1 MCTAPSAPRD
11 LISIRLTSTSVMLKW
26 TQPEFPNGI
35 IRSYTVVYQK
45 AVTGGSSSSYNVITV
60 EAKSLSVILTD
71 LEQSVDYIVWVR
83 VRDTVSSV
91 MRGHYLIKNLGL
103 RCDNF
108 SVSV

>member
-1 MCTAPSAPRD
+1 
-11 LISIRLTSTSVMLKW
+11 MLKW

-45 AVTGGSSSSYNVITV
+45 AVTGGSASSYNVITV

-71 LEQSVDYIVWVR
+71 LEESVDYIVWVR
-83 VRDTVSSV
+83 DTVSSI
-91 MRGHYLIKNLGL
+91 MRVHYLIKNLGL

-108 SVSV
+108 SGSV